1 MSGVF
6 LGTHGL
12 VGVYMSRF
20 VVCFPNNDV
29 WDVTALCLWFEGFA
43 FGVCSW
49 DSVLMFVFGCG
60 FGVGFVIRV

>member
-1 MSGVF
+1 
-6 LGTHGL
+6 
-12 VGVYMSRF
+12 MSRF

-29 WDVTALCLWFEGFA
+29 WDVTALCLCFEGFA